1 MKRNCQKNSSRGFTI
16 VELLVAILVLTAG
29 ILGAGSMVIIGMGRN
44 NANRVDTT
52 ATNASQA
59 VMEALASTS
68 ANTNTSFNMTD
79 CLNTDP
85 TTSPLTVNTAAG
97 GAPVTSTGDI
107 DFTQAAVAGYQ
118 INYTV
123 CGSNGQQTVYDVR
136 WNVSA
141 IGSKGF
147 GKLVIVSARQPFM
160 ASINGMTGS
169 LVPATLRTVVG
180 I

>member
-1 MKRNCQKNSSRGFTI
+1 MKRNRQNSSGGFTI
-16 VELLVAILVLTAG
+16 VELLVAMGILTAG
-29 ILGAGSMVIIGMGRN
+29 ILGTGAMVLIGMGRN

-59 VMEALASTS
+59 VIEALASPS
-68 ANTNTSFNMTD
+68 ANTNASFNMTD

-85 TTSPLTVNTAAG
+85 STSPLTVNTAAG
-97 GAPVTSTGDI
+97 GAPLTAGGDI
-107 DFTQAAVAGYQ
+107 DYSQAAVAGYQ

-123 CGSNGQQTVYDVR
+123 CGTNGQQTVYDVR
-136 WNVSA
+136 WNVAA
-141 IGSKGF
+141 IGTKGF
-147 GKLVIVSARQPFM
+147 GKLITVSARQPFL
-160 ASINGMTGS
+160 ASIHGINGS